1 MNDKVRSLLM
11 LMVGAY
17 IAVMGGDLI
26 VGIIKGTSEKPMFYG
41 IVGTVF
47 VVLGILVVLYNIK
60 RTKEIE
66 RRLDEEA
73 AAEEAEEQKTSN
85 NEE

>member
-1 MNDKVRSLLM
+1 MNDKVRSLIM
-11 LMVGAY
+11 IMVGAY
-17 IAVMGGDLI
+17 IEFMGEDLI
-26 VGIIKGTSEKPMFYG
+26 FGIIKGTSEKPMFYG

-73 AAEEAEEQKTSN
+73 AAEEAEEQKPSN